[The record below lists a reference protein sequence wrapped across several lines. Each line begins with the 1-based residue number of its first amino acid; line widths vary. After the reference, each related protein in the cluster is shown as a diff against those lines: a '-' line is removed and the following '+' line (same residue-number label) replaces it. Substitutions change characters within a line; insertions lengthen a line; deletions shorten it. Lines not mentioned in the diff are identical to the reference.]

1 MRYQWLADIVWSSSR
16 SRLLPPLL
24 LTVVALLQIV
34 LARTAD
40 LTAWKGGGF
49 GMFSTLDHGAYR
61 GVDIVVDAPDRS
73 ETLEIPPSLEIAAAR
88 AAAFPV
94 DWLMRDLAE
103 RVVARERRN
112 ERAVSRVTVTA
123 WRADFDRAT
132 LRASERPLRTFIYD
146 VP

>member
-1 MRYQWLADIVWSSSR
+1 MNACRVAIVWWSSR

-61 GVDIVVDAPDRS
+61 GVDIVVDGPDRS
-73 ETLEIPPSLEIAAAR
+73 ESLEIPPSLEIAAAR

-94 DWLMRDLAE
+94 DWLMRDLAQG
-103 RVVARERRN
+103 VAAREKRYQ
-112 ERAVSRVTVTA
+112 RAVSRVTLTA
-123 WRADFDRAT
+123 WRAEFDRAA
-132 LRASERPLRTFIYD
+132 LRASERPLRTFVYD

>member
-1 MRYQWLADIVWSSSR
+1 MWWSSS
-16 SRLLPPLL
+16 SRLLPPVLL
-24 LTVVALLQIV
+24 AVVALLQIA

-73 ETLEIPPSLEIAAAR
+73 ESLEIPPSLEVAAAR

-94 DWLMRDLAE
+94 DWLMRDLAKG
-103 RVVARERRN
+103 VAAREERY

-123 WRADFDRAT
+123 WRAEFDRAS
-132 LRASERPLRTFIYD
+132 LRGSERPLRTFIYD

>member
-1 MRYQWLADIVWSSSR
+1 MWWSSR
-16 SRLLPPLL
+16 SRLFPPLL

-61 GVDIVVDAPDRS
+61 GVDIVVDGPDRS
-73 ETLEIPPSLEIAAAR
+73 ESLEIPPSLEIAAAR

-103 RVVARERRN
+103 GVVARERRY

-123 WRADFDRAT
+123 WRADFDRAA

>member
-1 MRYQWLADIVWSSSR
+1 VWWSSS
-16 SRLLPPLL
+16 SRLLPPVLL
-24 LTVVALLQIV
+24 AVVALLQIA

-73 ETLEIPPSLEIAAAR
+73 ESLEIPPSLEVAAAR

-94 DWLMRDLAE
+94 DWLMRELAE
-103 RVVARERRN
+103 GVVARERRY

-123 WRADFDRAT
+123 WRAEFDRAS
-132 LRASERPLRTFIYD
+132 LRGSERPLRTFIYD